1 LITSAIL
8 GKGAAGL
15 VAVVLAVGGGSA
27 VAMAATGSHNPEE
40 LAESVAHRVEA
51 CKDKA
56 RTDDHDKKGATDVDS
71 HAANAARNNHGI
83 GHCVRSKVHE
93 KDTDEAQERENDDR
107 DADERKAPSPSP
119 SPGKH
124 HDDERGDGSGS
135 VGAAGHDRPER
146 GNGDEGQANHGN
158 AGDHG
163 NHPSPSPHH

>member
-1 LITSAIL
+1 MITSAIL

-71 HAANAARNNHGI
+71 RAASAAPSNHGI

-93 KDTDEAQERENDDR
+93 KDTDEALEQENDDR
-107 DADERKAPSPSP
+107 DADERKAPGPST

-135 VGAAGHDRPER
+135 VGTPGQDRQEG
-146 GNGDEGQANHGN
+146 GNDDMGRADH
-158 AGDHG
+158 GDHG
-163 NHPSPSPHH
+163 HNPSPSPHH

>member
-1 LITSAIL
+1 LIRSTIL

-40 LAESVAHRVEA
+40 LAESVAHRAEA

-56 RTDDHDKKGATDVDS
+56 RTGDHDKKGAADVDN
-71 HAANAARNNHGI
+71 HAAHAARGNHGI

-124 HDDERGDGSGS
+124 HDDERGDRSGS
-135 VGAAGHDRPER
+135 VGAPGHDGPER
-146 GNGDEGQANHGN
+146 GTGDEGHHRA
-158 AGDHG
+158 
-163 NHPSPSPHH
+163 PSAHH

>member
-1 LITSAIL
+1 MITSAIL

-56 RTDDHDKKGATDVDS
+56 RTDDHDKKGATDVDT
-71 HAANAARNNHGI
+71 HVTNAARSNHGI

-93 KDTDEAQERENDDR
+93 KDTDEAQEQENDDR
-107 DADERKAPSPSP
+107 DADERMAPSPSP

-124 HDDERGDGSGS
+124 PDDERDDRSGS
-135 VGAAGHDRPER
+135 VGTPGQDRQEGGAGDAGR
-146 GNGDEGQANHGN
+146 ANHSN

-163 NHPSPSPHH
+163 HH

>member
-1 LITSAIL
+1 MITSAIL

-51 CKDKA
+51 CKDRA
-56 RTDDHDKKGATDVDS
+56 RTDDHDKKGATDVDT
-71 HAANAARNNHGI
+71 HVTNPARGNHGI

-93 KDTDEAQERENDDR
+93 KDTDEAQEQEQENDDR
-107 DADERKAPSPSP
+107 DADERMAPSPSP

-124 HDDERGDGSGS
+124 PDERDDRSGS
-135 VGAAGHDRPER
+135 VGTPGQDRQEGRAGD
-146 GNGDEGQANHGN
+146 GGQANHSN

-163 NHPSPSPHH
+163 HH